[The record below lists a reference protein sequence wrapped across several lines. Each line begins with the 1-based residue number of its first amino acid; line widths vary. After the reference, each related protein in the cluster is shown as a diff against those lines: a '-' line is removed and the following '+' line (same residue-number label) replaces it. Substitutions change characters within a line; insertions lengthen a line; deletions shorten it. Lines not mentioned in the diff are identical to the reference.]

1 MITGVIFKDDTQND
15 IETKEFNYGNFFDIP
30 YTATA
35 VVEPVDENSILP
47 SKIIDSYPGQNI
59 EDQTSIFTYL
69 GKKIVKEV
77 NTDSGGLLETTRYT
91 YTNNLISKIEIE
103 TDGIVDSREIFE
115 YNNNKLV
122 SYTSFD
128 IIGEIA
134 IKENYVHNLDGSIS
148 VVRFTG
154 DLTTQDI
161 PDGTS
166 TVRFNADGEVS
177 QIVFSS
183 GLTKNYTYDNKNYVF
198 KNVIGFDKISF
209 VDGEATGISR
219 NITSEIE
226 GGLPNYDFQ
235 FTYTTARFPLKS
247 TDIGVEVNFFY

>member
-1 MITGVIFKDDTQND
+1 M
-15 IETKEFNYGNFFDIP
+15 
-30 YTATA
+30 
-35 VVEPVDENSILP
+35 
-47 SKIIDSYPGQNI
+47 
-59 EDQTSIFTYL
+59 
-69 GKKIVKEV
+69 
-77 NTDSGGLLETTRYT
+77 
-91 YTNNLISKIEIE
+91 
-103 TDGIVDSREIFE
+103 DSREIFE

-235 FTYTTARFPLKS
+235 FTYTTAGFPLKS